1 MPVTFS
7 SRPPRPSSSPLE
19 PVITDADDTIVL
31 SDLVRS
37 GEASRLRR
45 RGAIR
50 DGTLS
55 SHRQSSSMPSTT
67 VFSPPAP
74 AYTAPPSQTL
84 FRPLSPVWRNEF
96 QDSREPDLQGADD
109 DAYQYDDDDENGE
122 WQWGRMQGAVD
133 SAANVERDV
142 RRQALEADIR
152 IEDSDQSSGSF
163 ILLCGGELPPDSQD
177 LASHHT
183 SSNNNKPRRRPSAF
197 CPSSPPQRP
206 PRLRATNGCGTIIHI
221 SGIPR
226 RRHGVWIARGAAT
239 SDVVPMPT
247 AYFDCTA
254 VAKMMKSACG
264 CVREGVGC
272 SVWYVA
278 FICLEPQQWFTPR
291 LT

>member
-7 SRPPRPSSSPLE
+7 SRPPRPSSSPE
-19 PVITDADDTIVL
+19 PAFTNADDSIVL

-50 DGTLS
+50 DGPLS
-55 SHRQSSSMPSTT
+55 SHRQTSSMSSAP

-74 AYTAPPSQTL
+74 TFTATASRSL
-84 FRPLSPVWRNEF
+84 FRPLSPVWRNDF
-96 QDSREPDLQGADD
+96 QESRDPDFQGVDD
-109 DAYQYDDDDENGE
+109 DVYQYDDDEDANGE
-122 WQWGRMQGAVD
+122 WQWGRTQGAMD
-133 SAANVERDV
+133 SAGNVEREG

-152 IEDSDQSSGSF
+152 LEDTDHSSGSF
-163 ILLCGGELPPDSQD
+163 ILLCGAEIAPDAQD
-177 LASHHT
+177 LSSHFAST
-183 SSNNNKPRRRPSAF
+183 SNAPRRKPSVF
-197 CPSSPPQRP
+197 CPVSPAQRP
-206 PRLRATNGCGTIIHI
+206 PRPRRTNGCGAIVHL

-239 SDVVPMPT
+239 PDVVSMPT
-247 AYFDCTA
+247 SYFDCTA

-272 SVWYVA
+272 SVWYVH
-278 FICLEPQQWFTPR
+278 
-291 LT
+291 